1 MQNIKN
7 YIFYIRGKVSDVIK
21 EDDEFEIDEDI
32 RNVLEEYYVDF
43 LLRHVTTMVDM
54 DREGVEFSIDKFAD
68 AAEFYTFDDLWL
80 SKEEVEKGS
89 SEFDDKIVL
98 TTIEFVE
105 NFYDAG
111 YMEENEYKKLIE
123 DASKLSFYHYT

>member
-7 YIFYIRGKVSDVIK
+7 YIFYIRGKVGDVIK

-68 AAEFYTFDDLWL
+68 ATEFYTFDDLWL

>member
-7 YIFYIRGKVSDVIK
+7 YIFYIRGKVGDVIK

-68 AAEFYTFDDLWL
+68 ATEFYTFDDLGL

-89 SEFDDKIVL
+89 SEFDDRIVL

>member
-7 YIFYIRGKVSDVIK
+7 YIFYIRGKVGDVIK

-68 AAEFYTFDDLWL
+68 ATEFYTFDDLWL

-98 TTIEFVE
+98 ATIEFVE

-111 YMEENEYKKLIE
+111 YMDENEYKKLIE

>member
-7 YIFYIRGKVSDVIK
+7 YIFYIRGKVGDVIK

-68 AAEFYTFDDLWL
+68 ETEFYTFDDLWL

-89 SEFDDKIVL
+89 SEFDDRIVL